1 MNKINRIL
9 VPCDFSQYSGQV
21 LEFAAGITEQM
32 SAGLIVA
39 NVLNQREVETIRA
52 AIGPIDMIKQ
62 TIYLDEFIS
71 KTKESRLQKIQ
82 KLVEDTSS
90 SDVVIKKLI
99 RVGAPYQELIQTVKD
114 ENIDLVIMGTKG
126 RSNLPGVLMGST
138 AEKMFRHCSV
148 PLLSVRPN
156 H

>member
-9 VPCDFSQYSGQV
+9 VPCDFSRYSRQV
-21 LEFAAGITEQM
+21 LEFATGITQQM

-39 NVLNQREVETIRA
+39 NVLNKREVETIRA
-52 AIGPIDMIKQ
+52 AIGLSDMIKQ

-71 KTKESRLQKIQ
+71 KTKENRLQQIQ
-82 KLVEDTSS
+82 KLIEDTSS

-99 RVGAPYQELIQTVKD
+99 RVGVPYQELIQTVKD

-126 RSNLPGVLMGST
+126 RSNLPGVLLGST
-138 AEKMFRHCSV
+138 AEKMIRHCST